1 MHEYMYDISYL
12 DRHFP
17 GLAVEIPE
25 GEAVR
30 GRVGTVGDIYIC
42 ILWHLYL
49 YCMTF
54 VFVFYDFCFFV
65 FCDIYIFI
73 LYDICNSILW
83 HLYFYFIMFYDIC
96 SGILWHLYFHVM
108 TSVFVL
114 YSITFVFYSMT
125 SLWSQVGYMAP
136 EIIDNEKYTFR
147 WGSKDCLCFLCCKLI
162 VCVIIYNSSKL
173 SFPSPDWFSLGCLIF
188 EMIEG
193 RAPFR

>member
-1 MHEYMYDISYL
+1 MD
-12 DRHFP
+12 FF
-17 GLAVEIPE
+17 
-25 GEAVR
+25 
-30 GRVGTVGDIYIC
+30 
-42 ILWHLYL
+42 LYFV
-49 YCMTF
+49 TF
-54 VFVFYDFCFFV
+54 IFLFC
-65 FCDIYIFI
+65 
-73 LYDICNSILW
+73 DICNSILW

-96 SGILWHLYFHVM
+96 IGILWHLYFHVM

-147 WGSKDCLCFLCCKLI
+147 WGSKDCLCFPVLQGVSLI
-162 VCVIIYNSSKL
+162 VCVIIHNSSKL

>member
-1 MHEYMYDISYL
+1 MYDISYI
-12 DRHFP
+12 DRRFP

-54 VFVFYDFCFFV
+54 VFVFYDFCFVGILWLLYFNFMTFV
-65 FCDIYIFI
+65 F
-73 LYDICNSILW
+73 L
-83 HLYFYFIMFYDIC
+83 FYDIC
-96 SGILWHLYFHVM
+96 IGILWHLYFHVM

-114 YSITFVFYSMT
+114 YSITFVFAFYSLT

-147 WGSKDCLCFLCCKLI
+147 LGSKDCLCFPVLQDISLI
-162 VCVIIYNSSKL
+162 VFVIIYNSPKL